1 MMGRHITTAVTM
13 VVLCGLLVLGVVL
26 GWKSLFAEI
35 PGGDTPS
42 SEVTPPCS
50 TVRVKP
56 GQRIRS
62 SQVQVSVFNGGSQAG
77 LAGDTMKALRK
88 RGFKAGDIGNAP
100 SDAKVRK
107 VQVWSTEEDDAE
119 ARLVALQFGKKVR
132 VRFSDVDLGPGV
144 DVVVG
149 DRFRAL
155 VKAERFI
162 KVQVPQ
168 EVCIPNESADG
179 SADADSNAAG

>member
-1 MMGRHITTAVTM
+1 MMRRHITTAVTM
-13 VVLCGLLVLGVVL
+13 LVLCGLLVLGVVL

-35 PGGDTPS
+35 PGGETPDAQA
-42 SEVTPPCS
+42 TPTCS
-50 TVRVKP
+50 TESVQP

-77 LAGDTMKALRK
+77 LADDTMKALRK

-100 SDAKVRK
+100 SDANVRK
-107 VQVWSTEEDDAE
+107 VQVWSTEEGDAE
-119 ARLVALQFGKKVR
+119 ARLVALQFGKKVQ
-132 VRFSDVDLGPGV
+132 VTFSDVDLGPGV

-168 EVCIPNESADG
+168 EVCIPNDG
-179 SADADSNAAG
+179 TDTSADANAAS